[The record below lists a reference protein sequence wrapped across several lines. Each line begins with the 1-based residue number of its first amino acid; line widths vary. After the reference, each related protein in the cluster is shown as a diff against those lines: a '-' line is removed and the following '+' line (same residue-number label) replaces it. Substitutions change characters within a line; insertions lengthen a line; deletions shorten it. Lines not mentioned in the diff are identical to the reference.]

1 MEPWPVFTSE
11 SEKGSETA
19 ALMMRELV
27 TTKVLI
33 AAVERLNLPLMVDD
47 PLPLLRVVKGGKR
60 LNVPAPVVMVAPSMT
75 MGPTSSKLPFRS
87 SRPELVMTRSEER
100 RLGK

>member
-1 MEPWPVFTSE
+1 MEPWPDFNSE

-33 AAVERLNLPLMVDD
+33 AAVEWLNLPLMVDD
-47 PLPLLRVVKGGKR
+47 PLPLLRVVKGGNR
-60 LNVPAPVVMVAPSMT
+60 LNVPAPVMMVAPSIFFE
-75 MGPTSSKLPFRS
+75 PTSSKLPFRS
-87 SRPELVMTRSEER
+87 TRPELLMTTVDPP
-100 RLGK
+100 GPP